1 MLYSRSYT
9 LQINM
14 ILDLLIK
21 AKRIFRAR
29 KLGLSYF
36 RMKNFVLPESI
47 KVDAK
52 FLSIDLPQFTGINE
66 LFRDIILDDEY
77 FLKTLPNQKINSI
90 ADIGANVGIFAIAG
104 RIAFPHAEIHCYE
117 PNEDNI
123 PYLNRQAESLGL
135 KTFKEAV
142 SNVDGTCS
150 LSKSAIHD
158 TSARITNLEGGQI
171 PLTSLHTVLNRFNSQ
186 QIDLLKLDCEG
197 FEFEILKD
205 EANLRKCKFITLEY
219 HIVKEEQIECRKTL
233 LSNVGCHIIHT
244 IKHNNSLGNLLAER
258 NGT

>member
-1 MLYSRSYT
+1 ML
-9 LQINM
+9 LNA
-14 ILDLLIK
+14 LIK
-21 AKRIFRAR
+21 IQRIFRAR
-29 KLGLSYF
+29 KLGLSYC

-47 KVDAK
+47 KLDTK
-52 FLSIDLPQFTGINE
+52 SISIDLPQFPGINE

-77 FLKTLPNQKINSI
+77 CLNTLTHQQINTI
-90 ADIGANVGIFAIAG
+90 ADIGANVGVFAIAA

-117 PNEDNI
+117 PNEGNI
-123 PYLNRQAESLGL
+123 PYLNHQGESLGL

-150 LSKSAIHD
+150 LSKSTIHD
-158 TSARITNLEGGQI
+158 TSARITNLEGGEI

-205 EANLRKCKFITLEY
+205 AANLRKCKFITLEY
-219 HIVKEEQIECRKTL
+219 HIVNDQQLESLKNL
-233 LSNVGCHIIHT
+233 LSNAGFDIIHAN
-244 IKHNNSLGNLLAER
+244 KRNKSLGNLLAER
-258 NGT
+258 NST